1 MLHAGREAD
10 RSGECCN
17 LAQRGMAGR
26 VGRNSVHVTQ
36 NLKTGIATINNSSD
50 GPPEFFSGIFLKGP
64 LNLGTVK
71 PLCALISRPMNNILL
86 FFFNQK
92 HHKIHENSCAKIQ
105 I

>member
-50 GPPEFFSGIFLKGP
+50 GPPEFFSGILLKGP

-71 PLCALISRPMNNILL
+71 PLCALISRPMNNI
-86 FFFNQK
+86 
-92 HHKIHENSCAKIQ
+92 
-105 I
+105 

>member
-1 MLHAGREAD
+1 MGRAIRRSSYLLHAGREAD

-36 NLKTGIATINNSSD
+36 NLKKGIATINNSSD
-50 GPPEFFSGIFLKGP
+50 GPPEFFSGILLKGP

-71 PLCALISRPMNNILL
+71 PLCALISRPMNNI
-86 FFFNQK
+86 
-92 HHKIHENSCAKIQ
+92 
-105 I
+105 